1 MEVID
6 FISVSVAIMGLIAFF
21 GLCKAELKDHNAL
34 HKVGNGNQLAVL
46 PACLT
51 ISFWQ

>member
-34 HKVGNGNQLAVL
+34 HKVSNQLAVL
-46 PACLT
+46 QASLT
-51 ISFWQ
+51 LSFWQ